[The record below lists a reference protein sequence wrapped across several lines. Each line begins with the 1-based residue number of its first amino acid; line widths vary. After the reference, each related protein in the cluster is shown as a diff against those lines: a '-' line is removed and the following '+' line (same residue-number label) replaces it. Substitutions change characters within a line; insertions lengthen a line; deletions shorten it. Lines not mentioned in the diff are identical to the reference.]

1 MNSLDSYQYKTI
13 SISPEGIR
21 IKGDDVS
28 ERLAQLLN
36 NMSNKL
42 GSDKWRII
50 SIIPTMKSEGAVTKI
65 LVTFE
70 RLFEMKIDS

>member
-1 MNSLDSYQYKTI
+1 MLSLEFYQYKTI

-28 ERLAQLLN
+28 EKLAQLLN
-36 NMSNKL
+36 DMSNECGKE
-42 GSDKWRII
+42 KWRII

-70 RLFEMKIDS
+70 RLFEKESNS